1 MADMK
6 AMLFIF
12 TFDSSYSMIKY
23 KKNKVSDKVKQSII
37 MTNF

>member
-23 KKNKVSDKVKQSII
+23 RKIKFLTKSNNRS
-37 MTNF
+37 